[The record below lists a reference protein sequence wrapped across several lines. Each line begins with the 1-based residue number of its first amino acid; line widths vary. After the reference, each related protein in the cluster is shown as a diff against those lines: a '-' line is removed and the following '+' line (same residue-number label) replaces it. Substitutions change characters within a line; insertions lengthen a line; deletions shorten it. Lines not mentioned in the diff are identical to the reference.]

1 MAKINRKYI
10 DKHWSV
16 FLFRGALGAAFGC
29 FALFSGMTNF
39 DNVIAVISIFLL
51 LMGIIDAVGALYC
64 SNKKHGW
71 FNSVIDAAIDVA
83 AAVTLLFMGSNIANV
98 VVIISIYTIA
108 SGVVDIFHSFLSTI
122 DPTDQFIRVL
132 AGVIGCVFGLVIVN
146 AGDFEISIF
155 IRFFGAYMMIVGVTS
170 LIYGAHNRSQEI
182 EDKIARS
189 NSAKKKIIKKH
200 TRKK

>member
-1 MAKINRKYI
+1 
-10 DKHWSV
+10 
-16 FLFRGALGAAFGC
+16 
-29 FALFSGMTNF
+29 
-39 DNVIAVISIFLL
+39 
-51 LMGIIDAVGALYC
+51 
-64 SNKKHGW
+64 
-71 FNSVIDAAIDVA
+71 
-83 AAVTLLFMGSNIANV
+83 MGSNIANV

-132 AGVIGCVFGLVIVN
+132 AGVIGCVFGLVILN